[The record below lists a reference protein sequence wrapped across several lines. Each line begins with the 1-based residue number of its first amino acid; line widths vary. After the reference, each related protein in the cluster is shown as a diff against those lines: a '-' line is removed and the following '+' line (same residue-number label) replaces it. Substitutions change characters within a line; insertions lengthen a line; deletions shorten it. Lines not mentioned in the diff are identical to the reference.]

1 MNKQPIEQAR
11 DRDLRL
17 SQVAMQRAA
26 QRANELATATGT
38 TIVVSHDGVIE
49 HLKPKPQAISTE
61 K

>member
-1 MNKQPIEQAR
+1 MNKQPIEQAF

-26 QRANELATATGT
+26 QRARDLANATGT

-49 HLKPKPQAISTE
+49 HLKPGTRDIQTQE
-61 K
+61 